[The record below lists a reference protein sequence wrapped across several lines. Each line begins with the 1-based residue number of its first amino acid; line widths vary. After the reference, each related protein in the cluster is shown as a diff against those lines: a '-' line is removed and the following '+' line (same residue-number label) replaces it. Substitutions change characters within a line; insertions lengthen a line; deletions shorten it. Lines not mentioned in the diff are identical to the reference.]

1 MEKIEYAGFRN
12 CYRLSNGEVEV
23 VVTTEIGPRILRY
36 AFRDGENLLGE
47 NLEGVIHTA
56 FGDWKPWGGHRIWVA
71 PEANP
76 RSYWPDNTPI
86 NFEIVND
93 NKIRLL
99 PPTET
104 ATGIE
109 KEMVVTLAETGTGV
123 TVEHRVTNRNLW
135 EIELAP
141 WAITIMRGGGT
152 AILPQEPFLSWDEYL
167 LPARSMA
174 LWHYTDLSDPRFA
187 LGPRFVRISTDE
199 KADTPQKIGILNKQ
213 GWAGY
218 AFNHT
223 LFIKRF
229 PFSDAAAYPDY
240 NSNNEVYTR
249 RNDIELESLAPLERV
264 QPDESA
270 VHVEFW
276 ELQKGV
282 ELVTDDRELAARLEP
297 IIQKTE

>member
-1 MEKIEYAGFRN
+1 
-12 CYRLSNGEVEV
+12 
-23 VVTTEIGPRILRY
+23 
-36 AFRDGENLLGE
+36 
-47 NLEGVIHTA
+47 
-56 FGDWKPWGGHRIWVA
+56 
-71 PEANP
+71 
-76 RSYWPDNTPI
+76 
-86 NFEIVND
+86 
-93 NKIRLL
+93 
-99 PPTET
+99 
-104 ATGIE
+104 
-109 KEMVVTLAETGTGV
+109 
-123 TVEHRVTNRNLW
+123 
-135 EIELAP
+135 
-141 WAITIMRGGGT
+141 
-152 AILPQEPFLSWDEYL
+152 
-167 LPARSMA
+167 MA

-229 PFSDAAAYPDY
+229 PFSDDGAYPDY

-276 ELQKGV
+276 ELHKGV
-282 ELVTDDRELAARLEP
+282 EIVTDDRELAARLEP
-297 IIQKTE
+297 LIQKAG